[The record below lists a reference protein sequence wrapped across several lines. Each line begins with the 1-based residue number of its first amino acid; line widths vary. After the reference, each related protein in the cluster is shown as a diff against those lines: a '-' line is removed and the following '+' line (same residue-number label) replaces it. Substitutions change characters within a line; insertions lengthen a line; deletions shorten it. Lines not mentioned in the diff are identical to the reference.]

1 MEVHSVQAIV
11 SALNRA
17 ETKYLIVGGLAVN
30 AHGYVRLTRD
40 VDIVLELDPGNVRR
54 GLSALFD
61 IGYQMSIPARPQDFA
76 DPETREDWR
85 RSKGMIT
92 LKLWSD
98 EHQRTPI
105 DIFVYEPFNF
115 AKEFATAMAV
125 ELYPGLFARVVS
137 LETLL
142 KMKRDAGRPQ
152 DLLDIEELQRSQ

>member
-40 VDIVLELDPGNVRR
+40 VDIVLQLDPGNVRR

>member
-40 VDIVLELDPGNVRR
+40 VDIVLQLDPGNVRR

-125 ELYPGLFARVVS
+125 ELYPGSFARVVS